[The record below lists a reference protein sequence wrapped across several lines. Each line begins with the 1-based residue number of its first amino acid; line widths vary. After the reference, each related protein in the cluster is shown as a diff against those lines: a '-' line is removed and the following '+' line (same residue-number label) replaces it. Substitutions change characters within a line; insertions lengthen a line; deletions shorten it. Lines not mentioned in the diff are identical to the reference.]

1 MPVPCSTHCG
11 KNAVLKR
18 PKTGCALCKECFFVA
33 FETEVHDTIVKG
45 QLFREGQHVA
55 IGASGGK
62 DSTVLAYV
70 LRTLNVRYNYG
81 LQLTLLSI
89 DEGITGYRDDSL
101 EMVKKNRDEYGLP
114 LKILSYKDLYGWTM
128 DAIVQEV
135 GRRSNCTYCG
145 VFRRGALERGA
156 ALLKADVIAT
166 GHNADDMAETVIM
179 NIMRGDVA
187 RLHRC
192 CDTITKDT
200 SQQSSDS
207 PSSSNDGLDIPRVK
221 PLRYCY
227 EKEIVLYAHYAKLP
241 YFSTECTF
249 SPLAYR
255 GHART
260 YLKDLER
267 LRPSVIMDIIHSGE
281 FLQVG
286 VVQQLPSRGHCKRCG
301 QISSAAGGICKACL
315 LLDSLNQGKPK
326 VSLES
331 DSANLDDTQEI
342 SGATNPEEIKTLT
355 GSKST
360 PINNELPTN
369 KIGRVKPH
377 GIDW

>member
-1 MPVPCSTHCG
+1 MPVLCSAKCG
-11 KNAVLKR
+11 RNAVLKR
-18 PKTGCALCKECFFVA
+18 PKTGCALCKECFFIA
-33 FETEVHDTIVKG
+33 FESEVHDTIIKG
-45 QLFREGQHVA
+45 QLFKEGQHVA
-55 IGASGGK
+55 VGASGGK

-70 LRTLNVRYNYG
+70 LQTLNTRHKYG

-101 EMVKKNRDEYGLP
+101 VMVKKNRDEYGLP

-128 DAIVQEV
+128 DSIVKEV
-135 GRRSNCTYCG
+135 GRKSNCTYCG

-156 ALLKADVIAT
+156 AMLNADVIAT
-166 GHNADDMAETVIM
+166 GHNADDMAETVLM

-192 CDTITKDT
+192 CDTITND
-200 SQQSSDS
+200 
-207 PSSSNDGLDIPRVK
+207 PSSTQTKMNANDGKDLPRVK

-227 EKEIVLYAHYAKLP
+227 EKEIVLYAHFAKLP

-260 YLKDLER
+260 FLKDLER

-281 FLQVG
+281 YLQVG
-286 VVQQLPSRGHCKRCG
+286 IVEQLPSRGHCKQCG
-301 QISSAAGGICKACL
+301 QVSSASGGICKSCM

-326 VSLES
+326 VSLGCDYDKVENNQQS
-331 DSANLDDTQEI
+331 ADSMDSEGINKNSVLSGNEKVGGRSKGVELHNKSI
-342 SGATNPEEIKTLT
+342 S
-355 GSKST
+355 
-360 PINNELPTN
+360 
-369 KIGRVKPH
+369 
-377 GIDW
+377 W

>member
-1 MPVPCSTHCG
+1 MPIPCASGCG
-11 KNAVLKR
+11 RNAVLKR
-18 PKTGCALCKECFFVA
+18 PKTGCALCKQCFFVA
-33 FETEVHDTIVKG
+33 FESEVHDTIVKG
-45 QLFREGQHVA
+45 RLFKKGQHVA
-55 IGASGGK
+55 VGASGGK

-70 LRTLNVRYNYG
+70 LQLLNERHNYG
-81 LQLTLLSI
+81 ITLTLLSI

-101 EMVKKNRDEYGLP
+101 EMVKQNRDDLNLP

-135 GRRSNCTYCG
+135 GKKSNCTYCG

-156 ALLKADVIAT
+156 TILNADVIAT
-166 GHNADDMAETVIM
+166 GHNADDMAETVLM

-192 CDTITKDT
+192 CDTITQDSQHSNQDVSINNGTKD
-200 SQQSSDS
+200 
-207 PSSSNDGLDIPRVK
+207 LPRVK

-227 EKEIVLYAHYAKLP
+227 EKEIVLYAHHAKLP

-260 YLKDLER
+260 FLKDLER
-267 LRPSVIMDIIHSGE
+267 IRSSAIMDIIHSGE
-281 FLQVG
+281 TLRIG
-286 VVQQLPSRGHCKRCG
+286 VVEQLPNRGHCTRCG
-301 QISSAAGGICKACL
+301 QVSSASSGVCKSCM

-326 VSLES
+326 ISLGKARDVVDSVGNASFSGADSNALTSS
-331 DSANLDDTQEI
+331 DSVRTSNDKMRD
-342 SGATNPEEIKTLT
+342 IKSIT
-355 GSKST
+355 
-360 PINNELPTN
+360 
-369 KIGRVKPH
+369 
-377 GIDW
+377 W